1 VARQVIKV
9 TRPTKIE
16 LIRLRRRLALASRIQ
31 KIVKDRVSIL
41 ILEFL
46 QIARQTVEAKQ
57 KLLDDFSQAYRALS
71 ITVGYHGYIAL
82 EKELMATGRD
92 LGIAAGL
99 RNIGGVRIPALE
111 LKETKR
117 GVKGYSLADTSSWLD
132 ETNRLFEMCL
142 ETIVELA
149 ELQRS
154 LELLGREINR
164 TKRILNALEYLII
177 PGLRVTIKY
186 LYMKFEERDREEK
199 SRLKRVKVLLAREKE
214 VG

>member
-1 VARQVIKV
+1 MPQQVIKV
-9 TRPTKIE
+9 ARPTKIE
-16 LIRLRRRLALASRIQ
+16 LIKLRRRLALATRIQ

-46 QIARQTVEAKQ
+46 QVARQTVEAKRR
-57 KLLDDFSQAYRALS
+57 LLDEFAESYRTLS
-71 ITVGYHGYIAL
+71 ITAGYHGYIAL
-82 EKELMATGRD
+82 EKELAASERD

-99 RNIGGVRIPALE
+99 RNVGGVRIPAFE
-111 LKETKR
+111 LKEAGS
-117 GVKGYSLADTSSWLD
+117 GVRGYSLADTSSWLD
-132 ETNRLFEMCL
+132 RTAELSQKCL

-177 PGLRVTIKY
+177 PALSVTIKY

-199 SRLKRVKVLLAREKE
+199 SRLKRVKVLLERK
-214 VG
+214 

>member
-1 VARQVIKV
+1 MPQQLIKV
-9 TRPTKIE
+9 ARPTKIE
-16 LIRLRRRLALASRIQ
+16 LIKLRRRLSLASRIQ
-31 KIVKDRVSIL
+31 KIIKDRLSIL

-46 QIARQTVEAKQ
+46 LIARQTVEAKK
-57 KLLDDFSQAYRALS
+57 KLLDEFSGTYRALS
-71 ITVGYHGYIAL
+71 LAAGYHGYIAL
-82 EKELMATGRD
+82 EKELTATERD

-99 RNIGGVRIPALE
+99 RNVGGVRIPAFE
-111 LKETKR
+111 LKEAQR
-117 GVKGYSLADTSSWLD
+117 AVRGYSLVDTSSWLD
-132 ETNRLFEMCL
+132 QTAELSEKSL

-177 PGLRVTIKY
+177 PALRATIKY

-199 SRLKRVKVLLAREKE
+199 SRLKRVKVLLER
-214 VG
+214 G

>member
-1 VARQVIKV
+1 MARQVIKV
-9 TRPTKIE
+9 SRPTKIE
-16 LIRLRRRLALASRIQ
+16 LIRLRRRLVLATRIQ

-46 QIARQTVEAKQ
+46 QIARQTVEAKR
-57 KLLDDFSQAYRALS
+57 KLLGEFSGTYRALS
-71 ITVGYHGYIAL
+71 ITAGYHGYIAL
-82 EKELMATGRD
+82 EKELVASERD

-99 RNIGGVRIPALE
+99 RNVGGVRIPAFE
-111 LKETKR
+111 LKEAEGR
-117 GVKGYSLADTSSWLD
+117 VGEYSLSDTSSWFDRTAELSVS
-132 ETNRLFEMCL
+132 CL
-142 ETIVELA
+142 ETIIELA

-177 PGLRVTIKY
+177 PGLSATIKY

-199 SRLKRVKVLLAREKE
+199 SRLKRVKVLLERK
-214 VG
+214 

>member
-1 VARQVIKV
+1 MPQQLIKV
-9 TRPTKIE
+9 VRPTKIE
-16 LIRLRRRLALASRIQ
+16 LIKLRRRLALASRIQ

-46 QIARQTVEAKQ
+46 QIARQTVEIKRQ
-57 KLLDDFSQAYRALS
+57 LLAEFAGTYKALS
-71 ITVGYHGYIAL
+71 IAAGYHGYIAL
-82 EKELMATGRD
+82 EKELIASERD

-99 RNIGGVRIPALE
+99 RNVAGVRIPAFE
-111 LKETKR
+111 LKEAKEAVR
-117 GVKGYSLADTSSWLD
+117 GYSLVDTSSWLD
-132 ETNRLFEMCL
+132 RTAQLSEKCL

-154 LELLGREINR
+154 LELLGREISR

-177 PGLRVTIKY
+177 PSLRATIKY

-199 SRLKRVKVLLAREKE
+199 SRLKRVKVLLERR
-214 VG
+214 